1 MAKYQTTM
9 ATSAKRACPY
19 RRLSN
24 GEWIHDSIQLTPIAL
39 DFILPEMRAKSE
51 LWLGNGR
58 YLHTLRRLA
67 YQGDPQLVRIL
78 SKLQG
83 SDQQKNAELQDLVKC
98 GNATRLAEVIAFCD
112 NLVLTEGSEECA

>member
-1 MAKYQTTM
+1 MAKDQTTT
-9 ATSAKRACPY
+9 ATIAKRACTY

-24 GEWIHDSIQLTPIAL
+24 EEWINNSLQVTPIAL
-39 DFILPEMRAKSE
+39 DVILPEMRVTSE
-51 LWLGNGR
+51 LRLGNGR